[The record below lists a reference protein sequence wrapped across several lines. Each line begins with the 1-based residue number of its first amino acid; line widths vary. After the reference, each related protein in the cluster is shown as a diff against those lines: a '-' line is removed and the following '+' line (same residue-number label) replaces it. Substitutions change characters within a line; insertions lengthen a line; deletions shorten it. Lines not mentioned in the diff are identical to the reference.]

1 MVDSAKERITC
12 PELYAS
18 MKEEQL
24 SADESAQ
31 LKKKE
36 EDREKNKAKLSLQAE
51 KDRTDRLVAGAK
63 RKIND
68 ARSERDAKRQAIE
81 YEYAAP
87 ALTLEGAASDEP
99 VEHEEEE
106 EEEEEEEAAA
116 AVDVDGVEH
125 ADGGSGQH

>member
-51 KDRTDRLVAGAK
+51 KDRTAAAK
-63 RKIND
+63 RKIDD
-68 ARSERDAKRQAIE
+68 ARSERDAKVQAIRN
-81 YEYAAP
+81 EYAAP
-87 ALTLEGAASDEP
+87 LTLEGAAPVQP
-99 VEHEEEE
+99 VEHESY
-106 EEEEEEEAAA
+106 A
-116 AVDVDGVEH
+116 
-125 ADGGSGQH
+125 S

>member
-51 KDRTDRLVAGAK
+51 KDRTDRSAAAAK
-63 RKIND
+63 RKIDD
-68 ARSERDAKRQAIE
+68 ARSERAAKLQAIE

-87 ALTLEGAASDEP
+87 TPDTLTLGAAADEP
-99 VEHEEEE
+99 AEHEEEG
-106 EEEEEEEAAA
+106 A
-116 AVDVDGVEH
+116 DVDEVEH
-125 ADGGSGQH
+125 ADGRSGQH